1 MTEYQ
6 LRQVRSVAN
15 HLVSAFLTPDK
26 TRWSEYRCKRLGN
39 LAYEAHIATTDVL
52 ASTGGTVDLHQ
63 YSNAQKRILQVA
75 DIGVIS
81 GFGAVTA
88 MALASA
94 VLEHSQE
101 ARDRYRAGPEAL
113 AMMAACDDRLG
124 KILHVLVSTAMLYL
138 DEVPTLR
145 GTW

>member
-6 LRQVRSVAN
+6 LRQVRSVAD

-26 TRWSEYRCKRLGN
+26 TRWSDYWCKRLGS
-39 LAYEAHIATTDVL
+39 LAYETNIVHKDVP

-75 DIGVIS
+75 DIGSIS
-81 GFGAVTA
+81 GLGAVTA

-101 ARDRYRAGPEAL
+101 ARNRYRAGPEAL
-113 AMMAACDDRLG
+113 AMMAACDDPLG

>member
-15 HLVSAFLTPDK
+15 HLFSAFLTPDK
-26 TRWSEYRCKRLGN
+26 TRWNVDRCKRLGN
-39 LAYEAHIATTDVL
+39 LACETNIVSKDV
-52 ASTGGTVDLHQ
+52 STRTGGTVALHQ
-63 YSNAQKRILQVA
+63 YSDAQKRILQVA
-75 DIGVIS
+75 DIHGIS

-113 AMMAACDDRLG
+113 AMMAACDDPLG